1 MHRPSLH
8 LKFNLAAKMTVPP
21 TIILRLPSATLQAA
35 AADTDA
41 AVVTEEAV
49 VSGETAGVDAE
60 ENAEVDAAGAG

>member
-1 MHRPSLH
+1 
-8 LKFNLAAKMTVPP
+8 MTVPP
-21 TIILRLPSATLQAA
+21 TIILRLPPATLQAA